1 MFGTQDFFGELPQH
15 LLISLRDFWL
25 KSVPST
31 NIRKFVLRI
40 LKQFLLHITNRIRGA
55 LAEHASIRKVWIGS
69 GWGQTEDVITSLMLS
84 GNRWVHKKGLR
95 TMLVQS
101 SDLHPMQLTAEAGTW
116 QVDTRYTLKVNIKAS
131 MMKVSI
137 LHITTAIGL
146 RSVLLLLYLPYQL
159 TDPDTFLI
167 TQVYYY

>member
-1 MFGTQDFFGELPQH
+1 
-15 LLISLRDFWL
+15 
-25 KSVPST
+25 
-31 NIRKFVLRI
+31 
-40 LKQFLLHITNRIRGA
+40 
-55 LAEHASIRKVWIGS
+55 
-69 GWGQTEDVITSLMLS
+69 
-84 GNRWVHKKGLR
+84 
-95 TMLVQS
+95 MLVQS